1 VTASLLRRAHRAL
14 PFLLLVTLAACKP
27 AADPTATSAPGAAQ
41 ASPATL
47 AANREAA
54 QSLTLADAVDFEDA
68 RRGFVARDESLV
80 LRNAQGGIAWNMDAY
95 AFVRGEA
102 PPTVNPSLWRQARLN
117 GEYGLYEVVP
127 GIHQVRG
134 YDVSNMTLI
143 QGRTG
148 WILVDPLTS
157 NETAAAALALARRH
171 LGDKPVS
178 AVIYTHSHV
187 DHFGGVDAVLP
198 PGAAAAQVP
207 VLAPRGFME
216 EATSENTLAGMAM
229 GRRATYMYGVPLP
242 RTPTGHVDTGLGKAP
257 AMGTVSVRMPT
268 LEIDRTPQEMEIDG
282 VRFVFQYVPESEAP
296 AELAFYLPDL
306 KAYCGAEIVSHT
318 MHNLYTLRGAK
329 VRNAVKWAGYIDEAT
344 RLFGDMEVVFASHHW
359 PTWGN
364 ARALEYMKSQ
374 RDTYRYIHDQTLR
387 LANAGYTP
395 GEIAE
400 QLDLPSTLRDRFS
413 NRGYYGTVR
422 HNARA
427 VYQAYFG
434 WYDGNPANLNPLP
447 PVESAQR
454 YVEAMGGAGAVL
466 ERGRRAYESGDY
478 RWAATLLNHLVFA
491 DESNRTAR
499 DLLASVYDQL
509 GYQAESGPWRDV
521 YLTGAFELRNG
532 NQGMANDPRNLVG
545 LLRATPPSRMLDSM
559 AVRLNGPRADGKRM
573 RFNFVFDDVGGEA
586 HVVEVENAVLH
597 HRRVPAP
604 VAGADATVHLTRELL
619 IRLGLGDA
627 GLRDVVMSDELEVQ
641 GSRLALL
648 SFLSMLDRQ
657 DGRFPIVTP

>member
-1 VTASLLRRAHRAL
+1 
-14 PFLLLVTLAACKP
+14 LLLSVLGCTRDQDAAP
-27 AADPTATSAPGAAQ
+27 AAAQPSAAA
-41 ASPATL
+41 SEFTV
-47 AANREAA
+47 AANRRLAE
-54 QSLTLADAVDFEDA
+54 SLPLADAQDFEDA
-68 RRGFVARDESLV
+68 QRGFIGRDQPLAI
-80 LRNAQGGIAWNMDAY
+80 RNAQGALAWDMGAY
-95 AFVRGEA
+95 AFVTGDA

-143 QGRTG
+143 QGRSG

-171 LGDKPVS
+171 LGDKPVT
-178 AVIYTHSHV
+178 AVIFTHSHA
-187 DHFGGVDAVLP
+187 DHFGGIDAVLP
-198 PGAAAAQVP
+198 PGPGTAQVP
-207 VLAPRGFME
+207 VVAPRAFIE
-216 EATSENTLAGMAM
+216 EATSENTLAGVAM
-229 GRRATYMYGVPLP
+229 GRRAAFMYGTALP

-257 AMGTVSVRMPT
+257 AAGSISIRVPT
-268 LEIDRTPQEMEIDG
+268 IQIDRTPQEVELDG
-282 VRFVFQYVPESEAP
+282 VKFVFQYAPESEAP

-364 ARALEYMKSQ
+364 AAALDYLESQ
-374 RDTYRYIHDQTLR
+374 RDTYRYIHDQALR

-395 GEIAE
+395 QEIAE

-422 HNARA
+422 HNAKA

-434 WYDGNPANLNPLP
+434 WYDGNPANLDPLP
-447 PVESAQR
+447 PVESATR
-454 YVEAMGGAGAVL
+454 YVAAMGGPAAVL
-466 ERGRRAYESGDY
+466 EKGRTAAAAGDY

-491 DESNRTAR
+491 DESNREAKE
-499 DLLASVYDQL
+499 LLAGVYDQL
-509 GYQAESGPWRDV
+509 GFQAESGPWRDV
-521 YLTGAFELRNG
+521 YLSGAFELRNG
-532 NQGMANDPRNLVG
+532 TQGMFNDPRNLVG
-545 LLRATPPSRMLDSM
+545 LLRATPPARMLDSM
-559 AVRLNGPRADGKRM
+559 AVRLNGPKADGKRM

-597 HRRVPAP
+597 HRQVPAP